1 MPICLILAGLDQKS
15 RSGRSGGGSR
25 LSCHYSPYASIFRPV
40 IDPRSLLPL
49 TEVAFEILLS
59 LADGERHGYDILK
72 DIERRTD
79 GRLRLHP
86 GTLYRALARM
96 IDDGLVEQTVADGEV
111 DQRRRP
117 MRMTRLGGEVAK
129 AESARLAALVGQ
141 ARARRW
147 LRKPV

>member
-1 MPICLILAGLDQKS
+1 M
-15 RSGRSGGGSR
+15 
-25 LSCHYSPYASIFRPV
+25 
-40 IDPRSLLPL
+40 DPRTLLPL

-59 LADGERHGYDILK
+59 LAEGERHGYDILK

-96 IDDGLVEQTVADGEV
+96 IDDGLVEQTADDRG
-111 DQRRRP
+111 DPRRRP
-117 MRMTRLGGEVAK
+117 MRMTRLGGDVAK
-129 AESARLAALVGQ
+129 AESARLAAQVSH

>member
-1 MPICLILAGLDQKS
+1 MN
-15 RSGRSGGGSR
+15 
-25 LSCHYSPYASIFRPV
+25 
-40 IDPRSLLPL
+40 IDPRTLLPL

-59 LADGERHGYDILK
+59 LSDGERHGYDILK

-96 IDDGLVEQTVADGEV
+96 IDDGLVEQTAADDRG
-111 DQRRRP
+111 DLRRRP
-117 MRMTRLGGEVAK
+117 MRMTRFGAEVAK
-129 AESARLAALVGQ
+129 AESARLAAQVSH

>member
-1 MPICLILAGLDQKS
+1 MTQT
-15 RSGRSGGGSR
+15 
-25 LSCHYSPYASIFRPV
+25 
-40 IDPRSLLPL
+40 DPRSLLPL

-59 LADGERHGYDILK
+59 LSDGERHGYDILK

-96 IDDGLVEQTVADGEV
+96 IDDGLVEQTVADGDV

>member
-1 MPICLILAGLDQKS
+1 MSQP
-15 RSGRSGGGSR
+15 
-25 LSCHYSPYASIFRPV
+25 
-40 IDPRSLLPL
+40 DPRSYLPL

-59 LADGERHGYDILK
+59 LADGERHGYEILK

-79 GRLRLHP
+79 GLLRLHP

-96 IDDGLVEQTVADGEV
+96 IDDGLVEQIPADGGV

-117 MRMTRLGGEVAK
+117 MRMTRLGGDVAK
-129 AESARLAALVGQ
+129 AEAARLAAQVGH

-147 LRKPV
+147 LRKPI

>member
-1 MPICLILAGLDQKS
+1 VTPA
-15 RSGRSGGGSR
+15 
-25 LSCHYSPYASIFRPV
+25 
-40 IDPRSLLPL
+40 DPRSYLPL

-86 GTLYRALARM
+86 GTLYRALARL
-96 IDDGLVEQTVADGEV
+96 IDDGLVEQAAPDEGADE
-111 DQRRRP
+111 RRRP
-117 MRMTRLGGEVAK
+117 MRMTRFGSEVAK
-129 AESARLAALVGQ
+129 AESARLAAQVGH

>member
-1 MPICLILAGLDQKS
+1 MTQ
-15 RSGRSGGGSR
+15 
-25 LSCHYSPYASIFRPV
+25 

-96 IDDGLVEQTVADGEV
+96 IDDGLVEQTTTEDET

-117 MRMTRLGGEVAK
+117 MRMTRLGGDVAK
-129 AESARLAALVGQ
+129 AESARLAAQVGH

>member
-1 MPICLILAGLDQKS
+1 VIRDAPDLTASAKAS
-15 RSGRSGGGSR
+15 E
-25 LSCHYSPYASIFRPV
+25 SPPERFARRRKVGPTKAMTQ

-96 IDDGLVEQTVADGEV
+96 IDDGLVEQTTTVDEA

-117 MRMTRLGGEVAK
+117 VRMTRLGGDVAK
-129 AESARLAALVGQ
+129 AESVRLAAQVGH

>member
-1 MPICLILAGLDQKS
+1 MPQT
-15 RSGRSGGGSR
+15 
-25 LSCHYSPYASIFRPV
+25 
-40 IDPRSLLPL
+40 DPRSFLPL
-49 TEVAFEILLS
+49 TETAFEILLS

-96 IDDGLVEQTVADGEV
+96 LDDGLVEQTASEDGI

-117 MRMTRLGGEVAK
+117 VRMTRLGGDVAK
-129 AESARLAALVGQ
+129 AESARLAAQVGH

>member
-1 MPICLILAGLDQKS
+1 MTG
-15 RSGRSGGGSR
+15 
-25 LSCHYSPYASIFRPV
+25 

-96 IDDGLVEQTVADGEV
+96 MDDGLVEQTTTSEDEI

-129 AESARLAALVGQ
+129 AESARLAAQVGA